1 MKILF
6 LVPPEILPLESSV
19 PKALEGGKGYYPKL
33 GLLYV
38 AAYYERATG
47 NRPVFIDCPPEGV
60 DEDTLLKRFREIQ
73 PDMVAMSI
81 MTFNLLDALHTAK
94 SLKQAD
100 PKVKICLGG
109 PHVNLYPAETLKQRE
124 VDYVVFG
131 EGEKIFTRLATTLD
145 AYGHAPEKLK
155 SINGLGWTNEE
166 EVCVNSAET
175 ELAELDDLPFPA
187 RHLVDIR
194 QYNHLISEGRQFFT
208 IQATRGCPAA
218 CSFCDIRKTQFRCRS
233 PENVV
238 REVEE
243 LVDQGVDDL
252 FFVDDTITIDKRN
265 LMQTLNLMIKRGVKL
280 NYKISARV
288 DTINP
293 EILELLKRSGCYRIH
308 FGIESASPR
317 HLKYLQ
323 KGQTPEKTKRACQWT
338 RSAGIG
344 FFAYMMIGIPHETR
358 EEMMQT
364 VDFAKSIKPD
374 YAQFS
379 ICTPYPKTEL
389 YFQMLREGILD
400 EDYWQ
405 RFAEA
410 PSPDFKIKF
419 WNKDFSETEL
429 RELQDECHRRFYRS
443 PAYIMKQIAKVKSW
457 SDFTAKAR
465 MGTKILTSRLMT
477 SR

>member
-60 DEDTLLKRFREIQ
+60 NEETLLKRFREIK

-81 MTFNLLDALHTAK
+81 MTFNLLDALYTADK
-94 SLKQAD
+94 LKQAD
-100 PKVKICLGG
+100 PNVKICLGG
-109 PHVNLYPAETLKQRE
+109 PHVNLYPAETLKQNA

-131 EGEKIFTRLATTLD
+131 EGEKIFTRLMTTLD
-145 AYGHAPEKLK
+145 ACGHAPEKLK
-155 SINGLGWTNEE
+155 TIHGLGWMNDGK
-166 EVCVNSAET
+166 VYVNGAET
-175 ELAELDDLPFPA
+175 ELVELDDLPFPA
-187 RHLVDIR
+187 RHLVDIK

-243 LVDQGVDDL
+243 LVEQGVDDL
-252 FFVDDTITIDKRN
+252 FFVDDTITIDKKN
-265 LMQTLNLMIKRGVKL
+265 LMQTLELMIKRGVKI

-288 DTINP
+288 DTIHP
-293 EILELLKRSGCYRIH
+293 ELLALLKRSGCYRIH

-338 RSAGIG
+338 REAGIG

-358 EEMMQT
+358 EDMMET
-364 VDFAKSIKPD
+364 VEFAKSIKPD

-389 YFQMLREGILD
+389 YFQMLGEGILD

-419 WNKDFSETEL
+419 WNKDFTEAQL
-429 RELQDECHRRFYRS
+429 RELQDECHSRFYRS
-443 PAYIMKQIAKVKSW
+443 PAYIMKQITKVKSW

-465 MGTKILTSRLMT
+465 MGTKILTSRLMS